1 MAVPT
6 EMLELGT
13 QFKDSDEFLIF
24 IDHYQRRT
32 HQQFIVN
39 KSDYRKDKEG
49 KTIERQYDRVTLVCH
64 RGKQQDKKNPTGARP
79 FQQTF
84 KNDCPVKVKL
94 SYHKRTSSLH
104 IVSVDLQH
112 NHELTSENFALLP
125 LQRRLNE
132 DEKAKA
138 RELLALGTDA
148 AAVRQ
153 AMIVATR
160 KKVQPKDIHNIRTA
174 ATTQKRAGRSNLQ
187 VLQGVIKPARET
199 EKGLI
204 VKSSSDPKTHEL
216 NVIIFV
222 TEEMRNSNT
231 R

>member
-1 MAVPT
+1 M
-6 EMLELGT
+6 
-13 QFKDSDEFLIF
+13 
-24 IDHYQRRT
+24 
-32 HQQFIVN
+32 
-39 KSDYRKDKEG
+39 
-49 KTIERQYDRVTLVCH
+49 
-64 RGKQQDKKNPTGARP
+64 
-79 FQQTF
+79 
-84 KNDCPVKVKL
+84 KVKL

-199 EKGLI
+199 EK
-204 VKSSSDPKTHEL
+204 D
-216 NVIIFV
+216 
-222 TEEMRNSNT
+222 
-231 R
+231 